1 MSMSGRAYR
10 PRTRPTASART
21 RGRIVSA
28 VRELLGEGTFHEST
42 VEDVARRAGV
52 ARATLYQHFGS
63 RLGLVDALC
72 ETFDANPALIAIRKA
87 VLLDDPEEALD
98 QTIAA
103 TVRFWASE
111 EAVLQPLYGVAA
123 VDPSAG
129 ALVERQTEDRRGE
142 LRRLLQNLRQHGRLV
157 AGLADRRALALL
169 LVLTSFETF
178 EELRRRAGLA
188 EREVVATLRG
198 AARALLCEP

>member
-1 MSMSGRAYR
+1 MSVSRAYR
-10 PRTRPTASART
+10 PGRKGPSSAKTRV
-21 RGRIVSA
+21 RIVGA

-72 ETFDANPALIAIRKA
+72 ETFDENPALIAIRKA
-87 VLLDDPEEALD
+87 VVLEDPGAALD
-98 QTIAA
+98 QTIANC
-103 TVRFWASE
+103 VRFWASE
-111 EAVLQPLYGVAA
+111 EGVLQPLYGVAA

-129 ALVERQTEDRRGE
+129 ALVERQTADRKNELERLLRNLRGQGRVAAGVNDRRG
-142 LRRLLQNLRQHGRLV
+142 
-157 AGLADRRALALL
+157 LALL

-178 EELRRRAGLA
+178 EELRRRAGLS
-188 EREVVATLRG
+188 ERDVAATLQ
-198 AARALLCEP
+198 ATARTLLLAS